1 LLYRSRDTSPLSLLG
16 RGAGGEGP
24 KAQTS
29 SEPLTGLSTCAL
41 SLTLSPG
48 GRGNCS
54 AWSATSEVVAGLCLP
69 TELPDSAINAFRQDV
84 QSEHTSPLS
93 LLGRGAGGEGPRP
106 QTNTELLTGLRTC
119 ALSLTLSPGGRGNLW
134 DSARSLSRLL
144 FLWAFIL
151 HGLLLEL
158 RQGIPFQV
166 NELVHQAGGYLEVGG
181 QLRAFY
187 HVVVPIFRFAKL
199 VADCL
204 AVALQVQGQHRLFQ
218 AILGLRLGS

>member
-1 LLYRSRDTSPLSLLG
+1 TACARLSL
-16 RGAGGEGP
+16 
-24 KAQTS
+24 
-29 SEPLTGLSTCAL
+29 GLSV
-41 SLTLSPG
+41 P
-48 GRGNCS
+48 RGYR
-54 AWSATSEVVAGLCLP
+54 AMPYLP
-69 TELPDSAINAFRQDV
+69 KL
-84 QSEHTSPLS
+84 HTPIYHNSFNIQ
-93 LLGRGAGGEGPRP
+93 GAGGEGPRP

-204 AVALQVQGQHRLFQ
+204 AVALQVQGQHRLLQ
-218 AILGLRLGS
+218 AVLGLRLSS